1 MEADPLPFTVES
13 HTAGDGYV
21 WKSRRYSPPGRPRAE
36 VVCVHGIQSHAG
48 WYEHSCREM
57 AKAGYAVSFF
67 DRRGSGM
74 NDRDRGDA
82 PSFRRLLDDLA
93 EALRPLREARKTVH
107 LVAISWGA
115 KPATALQRRHPG
127 LVDGLALLC
136 PGFCPIVGPSL
147 RERLAIVWSRLTNPT
162 RLFSVPL
169 NDPELFTATPRWQ
182 EFVRDEPLGLR
193 KATAR
198 LLIESARLD
207 GYLRFVP
214 KYIRVPVLLLLA
226 QHDRII
232 DNARTRR
239 FVGKFASPDKTVVE
253 LPGTHHTL
261 EFEPDPKV
269 FLDPL
274 LGWLDTHCPREEQ

>member
-1 MEADPLPFTVES
+1 MEAEPLPYTIES

-21 WKSRRYSPPGRPRAE
+21 WKSRRYLPAGRARAE

-57 AKAGYAVSFF
+57 ARAGYAVSFF

-74 NDRDRGDA
+74 NERARGDA
-82 PSFRRLLDDLA
+82 PSFRRLLADIA

-107 LVAISWGA
+107 LLGISWGG

-127 LVDGLALLC
+127 LTDGLILLC
-136 PGFCPIVGPSL
+136 PGFCPVVGPSF
-147 RERLAIVWSRLTNPT
+147 RERLAILWARLTRPT
-162 RLFSVPL
+162 RLFPVPL
-169 NDPELFTATPRWQ
+169 NDPQLFTATPRWQ
-182 EFVRDEPLGLR
+182 QFICDDPLGLR
-193 KATAR
+193 QATAR
-198 LLIESARLD
+198 LLLESARLD
-207 GYLRFVP
+207 GYLNFVP
-214 KYIRVPVLLLLA
+214 KYVRVPVLLLLA
-226 QHDRII
+226 EHDRII

-239 FVGKFASPDKTVVE
+239 YVEKFAGSDSTVVE

-261 EFEPDPKV
+261 EFEPDPRV

-274 LGWLDTHCPREEQ
+274 LGWLDRHSPP